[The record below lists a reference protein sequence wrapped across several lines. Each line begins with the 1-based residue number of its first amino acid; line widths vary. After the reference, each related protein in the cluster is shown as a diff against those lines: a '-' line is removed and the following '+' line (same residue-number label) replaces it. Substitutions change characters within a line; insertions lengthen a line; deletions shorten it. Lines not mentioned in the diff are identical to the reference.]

1 MSIEDGK
8 IPFEELYRELFP
20 LIYKVAY
27 HIVSDSEVA
36 EDVAQEAFIKYY
48 NRPIP
53 FPSKD
58 DAKYWLI
65 RVVKNISFNYCK
77 REGRKKKV
85 FDKIKNDP
93 LYTEETGETGI
104 LKEETKKTVNDIL
117 KQLPEKLRAPLILRE
132 FTGMNYKE
140 IAKSLGISESNVKV
154 RIFRAR
160 EVLQKLITIGDVYV
174 SR

>member
-1 MSIEDGK
+1 MNIEYGK
-8 IPFEELYRELFP
+8 IPFEELYKELFP
-20 LIYKVAY
+20 LVYKVAY
-27 HIVSDSEVA
+27 HITSDSSAA
-36 EDVAQEAFIKYY
+36 EDIAQEAFIKYY

-58 DAKYWLI
+58 DVKYWLI
-65 RVVKNISFNYCK
+65 RVVKNIAFNYCK
-77 REGRKKKV
+77 RESRKKKA
-85 FDKIKNDP
+85 FDKIKHDP
-93 LYTEETGETGI
+93 VYTEETGETGI
-104 LKEETKKTVNDIL
+104 LKEETKKTVSDIL
-117 KQLPEKLRAPLILRE
+117 NKLPEKLKAPLILRE

-174 SR
+174 SG

>member
-1 MSIEDGK
+1 MNSEDGK

-27 HIVSDSEVA
+27 HITSDSGTA
-36 EDVAQEAFIKYY
+36 EDITQEAFIKYF

-58 DAKYWLI
+58 DVKYWLI
-65 RVVKNISFNYCK
+65 RVVKNIAFNYCK
-77 REGRKKKV
+77 RESRKKKV
-85 FDKIKNDP
+85 FDKIKHEP
-93 LYTEETGETGI
+93 LYTEDTGETGV
-104 LKEETKKTVNDIL
+104 LKEETKKTVSDTL

-140 IAKSLGISESNVKV
+140 IAKALGISESNVKV

-160 EVLQKLITIGDVYV
+160 EALQKLITIGDVYV

>member
-1 MSIEDGK
+1 MILENEK
-8 IPFEELYRELFP
+8 ISFEELYKELFP
-20 LIYKVAY
+20 LAYKVAY
-27 HIVSDSEVA
+27 HITSDSGAA
-36 EDVAQEAFIKYY
+36 EDISQEAFIKYY

-58 DAKYWLI
+58 DVKYWLI

-85 FDKIKNDP
+85 FDKIKHDP
-93 LYTEETGETGI
+93 IHTDDTGETGV
-104 LKEETKKTVNDIL
+104 LKEETKKAVSDIL
-117 KQLPEKLRAPLILRE
+117 KQLPEKLRMPLILRE

-140 IAKSLGISESNVKV
+140 IAKALGISESNVKV

-160 EVLQKLITIGDVYV
+160 ETIQKLIAVGDVYV
-174 SR
+174 PR

>member
-1 MSIEDGK
+1 MNSEDGK
-8 IPFEELYRELFP
+8 IPFEELYREIFP
-20 LIYKVAY
+20 LVYKVAY
-27 HIVSDSEVA
+27 HIISDSGAA
-36 EDVAQEAFIKYY
+36 EDIAQEAFIKYY

-65 RVVKNISFNYCK
+65 KVVKNISFNYCK

-93 LYTEETGETGI
+93 LYTEETGEIGI
-104 LKEETKKTVNDIL
+104 LKEETKKAVNDIL
-117 KQLPEKLRAPLILRE
+117 KQVPEKLRAPLILRE
-132 FTGMNYKE
+132 YAGMNYKE
-140 IAKSLGISESNVKV
+140 IAKVLGISESNVKV

-160 EVLQKLITIGDVYV
+160 ETIQKLITIGDIYV
-174 SR
+174 PG